1 MQENKKRESLES
13 LREELKWYT
22 LYASDEEY
30 DEKAVESIMYLL
42 DRWEPLEE
50 GTVPP
55 VEESWK
61 RFLKVAGGKELLP
74 LGDVEAE
81 QKPAGKDGVVDARKP
96 VIGKN
101 VAVEQESVIGENAA
115 KVLESAVAGSVSK
128 MQKLGEDVALAQDG
142 RSESGFLTMQE
153 KKTGEGLPSVSGT
166 GDALRF
172 IQKAKTE
179 GEMSL
184 IGGVGED
191 KADNIVQMSPEED
204 ENSDVGRGGRHSGR
218 KKSGKLAKFAS
229 RHKIIVAAVLVLM
242 VLMVGNTIHA
252 VANPETGF
260 FFWLNRDDS
269 GVKMMTSPEGLDGVT
284 NKPEDIFYN
293 REDAP
298 EWAQDWIEIETGIGF
313 ETQDAYELQY
323 FEISELET
331 RQHVTSYFI
340 CEDSK
345 KDIVVGVWIYWDGV
359 SYFSEDFLEYDYVQS
374 YEFEQ
379 KEMDIYKR
387 MESTGQVYYTV
398 CFYEGNCKYFV
409 KGWENLDE
417 IKKIAEDYWRCVQN
431 NY

>member
-81 QKPAGKDGVVDARKP
+81 QKPASKEGAAVGQKPAGKDGEVVAQKP
-96 VIGKN
+96 AGKDGA
-101 VAVEQESVIGENAA
+101 AVGQKSACKVNAVTAQELV
-115 KVLESAVAGSVSK
+115 
-128 MQKLGEDVALAQDG
+128 LGEVVAE
-142 RSESGFLTMQE
+142 RNSESE
-153 KKTGEGLPSVSGT
+153 V
-166 GDALRF
+166 
-172 IQKAKTE
+172 
-179 GEMSL
+179 SL
-184 IGGVGED
+184 IEGVGED
-191 KADNIVQMSPEED
+191 KPKNIKEDMADNIEQMSPEED
-204 ENSDVGRGGRHSGR
+204 ENSSVAGTGKQGGH
-218 KKSGKLAKFAS
+218 KKAGKLAKFAS
-229 RHKIIVAAVLVLM
+229 RHKIIAAAVLVLM